1 MFDTLSVYHG
11 GTEVINVPKVNAGRP
26 NLDFGPGFY
35 VTDIYVQAK
44 DWAIK
49 IGKERDLTPVVNVYH
64 LKQRDILQ
72 NCRHLIF
79 ETYNRDWLEFVT
91 QSRLGKTPWVGFDYI
106 EGGVADDRV
115 VNTIRLYMSGFISAG
130 EALNRLQ
137 YYKPANQIC
146 LLNQELTNLYLNFV
160 ESDTIDNL

>member
-1 MFDTLSVYHG
+1 MINNLSS
-11 GTEVINVPKVNAGRP
+11 TP
-26 NLDFGPGFY
+26 DQGFCEA
-35 VTDIYVQAK
+35 VCD
-44 DWAIK
+44 
-49 IGKERDLTPVVNVYH
+49 
-64 LKQRDILQ
+64 
-72 NCRHLIF
+72 
-79 ETYNRDWLEFVT
+79 
-91 QSRLGKTPWVGFDYI
+91 GKTPWVGFDYI

-130 EALNRLQ
+130 ETLNRLQ

>member
-1 MFDTLSVYHG
+1 MFDTLTVYHG
-11 GTEVINVPKVNAGRP
+11 GTEVIVAPKVNAGRP

-35 VTDIYVQAK
+35 VTDIYTQAK

-49 IGKERDLTPVVNVYH
+49 ISKERNLVPIVNVYH
-64 LKQRDILQ
+64 LKQSDILS

-79 ETYNRDWLEFVT
+79 EAYNKEWLKFVT
-91 QSRLGKTPWVGFDYI
+91 QSRLGDSPWVGFDYI

-115 VNTIRLYMSGFISAG
+115 VNTIRLYMSGFISAE

-137 YYKPANQIC
+137 
-146 LLNQELTNLYLNFV
+146 
-160 ESDTIDNL
+160 